1 MKGPGKWSNFFF
13 KFNFFLVFVF
23 RNYFWLYKCL
33 TNIISTLQ
41 DASPKNSST
50 YHCLIRLNHYELK
63 RVFQLGKNC
72 HMPCV
77 SSPARAK
84 LAPRDHSACLENVAS
99 LLRRAKLTPF
109 RTNFVWKNLS
119 WTHLSFTRDPRN
131 RASFWTS
138 KRAKICMV
146 SCKKYRHKL
155 SGCNNPVQRG
165 CKDKRYLITWS
176 VYLETAGNLCSS
188 QAIRAE

>member
-1 MKGPGKWSNFFF
+1 MSSSAFSNWA
-13 KFNFFLVFVF
+13 KIV
-23 RNYFWLYKCL
+23 
-33 TNIISTLQ
+33 T
-41 DASPKNSST
+41 
-50 YHCLIRLNHYELK
+50 
-63 RVFQLGKNC
+63 C
-72 HMPCV
+72 HV
-77 SSPARAK
+77 SAPQREQN
-84 LAPRDHSACLENVAS
+84 LLPRDHSACLENVAS
-99 LLRRAKLTPF
+99 LLRRAKLTRV

-119 WTHLSFTRDPRN
+119 WTRLSFTRDPRN

-165 CKDKRYLITWS
+165 CKDKRLICPLKNLSEDLTRTWLLGPHLITWS